1 MSWNAWTFWW
11 VACGVLVAAE
21 LATGTFYLLMLALGC
36 AAAALAA
43 HLGASATVQLVAA
56 SLVGGGATV
65 AWHLNRRKHPKAEP
79 AERNRDVNLDIGETV
94 QVSQWST
101 DGSTR
106 VQYRGS
112 AWTARLAESGPAD
125 PGTFTIVAV
134 HGNELRLAPAGAR

>member
-1 MSWNAWTFWW
+1 LDWNAPTLWW
-11 VACGVLVAAE
+11 LTAGVLVAAE

-43 HLGASATVQLVAA
+43 HLGASGAVQLVAA
-56 SLVGGGATV
+56 SLVGGGATI

-79 AERNRDVNLDIGETV
+79 AERNRDVNLDIGGTV
-94 QVSQWST
+94 QVSQWSA

-112 AWTARLAESGPAD
+112 AWTARLAEAGATD

-134 HGNELRLAPAGAR
+134 HGNELRLAPAGTR